1 MKNFAISFGVLLSLG
16 CRTPAPKNVAEAKAQ
31 EPAYARMIA
40 SVATGCSISKVILDP
55 KNTQTSGETTIY
67 RGDACG
73 TKIAVPCQSV
83 MFQGEPSTA
92 CKVLPDE
99 PSSGPVDQ
107 TFSVSDAESHQ
118 KLMELV
124 APCKQRAL
132 ATYPDA
138 KKRYLA
144 GLPKGHRFFVVVR
157 LKDAKGRSEQ
167 VFISVNKIADG
178 EIDGAINNEIQL
190 VDGYKM
196 GQAITTP
203 EDEIVDWVIVRPDGS
218 EEGNWT
224 GKFMEAYQA
233 AGAPPKGI
241 CDPID

>member
-1 MKNFAISFGVLLSLG
+1 MQNYALVFGVLLSLG
-16 CRTPAPKNVAEAKAQ
+16 CRAPSPKNVAEAKEQ
-31 EPAYARMIA
+31 EYIAARVMA
-40 SVATGCSISKVILDP
+40 KLATGCSDVTLDP
-55 KNTQTSGETTIY
+55 KSTQTSGETTIY
-67 RGDACG
+67 RGTACG
-73 TKIAVPCQSV
+73 AKIAVPCQSV
-83 MFQGEPSTA
+83 MFKGEPSTA

-99 PSSGPVDQ
+99 SSSQPVDQ

-132 ATYPDA
+132 ATYPEA

-167 VFISVNKIADG
+167 VFVSVNKIADG
-178 EIDGAINNEIQL
+178 KIDGAINNEIQL
-190 VDGYKM
+190 VDGHKR
-196 GQAITTP
+196 GQVITTP